1 MILKIEAYQGLVI
14 EVEFHDTNYFGFL
27 VQLYIFYAS
36 SKCNWFRNLH
46 WFLTK
51 MQRILDRIFLNWKS
65 NLTKTDEKGRN
76 LSFSE
81 QIWMI
86 VCDVVL
92 SFFAIWMVLAKG
104 EKDG

>member
-51 MQRILDRIFLNWKS
+51 MQRILDRIFLIENQFWRK
-65 NLTKTDEKGRN
+65 LMKKAEIFHFLKEIR
-76 LSFSE
+76 
-81 QIWMI
+81 MI

-92 SFFAIWMVLAKG
+92 SFFAIWMVLVKG